1 MYLELKENA
10 VEYKLNAVKHNFKK
24 ARITSPKDAADYARQ
39 FYLDDIVIYE
49 SSFILLLNQANE
61 TVGFAKIS
69 QGGVTGTVVDIKLIL
84 KYAIDNLASGI
95 IFIHNHPTGNLR
107 PSQNDIRT
115 SNKLKSAC
123 ELIDVK
129 LIDSITIS
137 DEGYYSMADE
147 GII

>member
-1 MYLELKENA
+1 MLILKENA
-10 VEYKLNAVKHNFKK
+10 VEYKLKAVKHDFKRAK
-24 ARITSPKDAADYARQ
+24 ITSSKGAADYARQ

>member
-10 VEYKLNAVKHNFKK
+10 VEYKLKAVKHDFKRAK
-24 ARITSPKDAADYARQ
+24 ITSPKAAAEYARW
-39 FYLDDIVIYE
+39 FYGDDILIYE

-123 ELIDVK
+123 ELIEVK
-129 LIDSITIS
+129 LIDSIIIS
-137 DEGYYSMADE
+137 DDGYFSMADE
-147 GII
+147 GIV